1 MIHNNE
7 LNWNHFDLFSY
18 EDPELCGEEDL
29 FQSNQAPWFYHLTYL
44 LELSKEDFKNIKS
57 IVENEK
63 KRGVEYSHILDTI
76 DYQTYSD
83 IMRKINSNMRNA
95 LSVYLFSCKYFLSK
109 FSKNTES
116 NGHVHFVF
124 VFGNITAD
132 MDSVCSSIIYSF
144 FLHIWYYLKGKTAKE
159 KNSDVLKFFIPVIN
173 IKRSDM
179 KLKILVNWWLEKC
192 EINNPEEILVFNDDK
207 NLLEVLKNDKKYDI
221 CFVDFNDFEPNK
233 IYNINNVKSI
243 IDHHMLKDEAKNK
256 RITKSIYPIYVCSC
270 MVIIAYFYKHSS
282 EFLGIPFI
290 NKNMMWL
297 IYGTIL
303 RGYLKK
309 LQNVISFAHSN
320 NFAKG
325 EFGKRW
331 IQADLSIFLSLK
343 RFFRISD
350 KMDIYITYSFNIMR
364 FSIDLKKFGIE
375 NLLFADY
382 KDYNYEILKKKIKM
396 RIASIDFSIDLLF
409 SNEDVNLLVHK
420 LHELCAENNFSI
432 FILIGSYL
440 NNYSNTENVEK
451 IEMGL
456 FKDMGIFFYD
466 NDVNKDDLINAL
478 FLNKDIKL
486 SKKGCKNITWGNDS
500 KIFDTFQ
507 INNQCYSRKRLEYFL
522 SEYFFSHG

>member
-1 MIHNNE
+1 MIRNNE
-7 LNWNHFDLFSY
+7 LNCKHFDLFSY
-18 EDPELCGEEDL
+18 EDPELCEEEDL
-29 FQSNQAPWFYHLTYL
+29 FESNQAPWFYHLTHL
-44 LELSKEDFKNIKS
+44 LELRKDDFKNIKS

-63 KRGVEYSHILDTI
+63 KRGIEYSHILDII

-109 FSKNTES
+109 YSKNTES

-132 MDSVCSSIIYSF
+132 LDSVCSSIIYSF
-144 FLHIWYYLKGKTAKE
+144 FLHIWYSLKSKTAKE

-179 KLKILVNWWLEKC
+179 KLKILINWWLEKC

-207 NLLEVLKNDKKYDI
+207 NLLEVLKNDHKYDI
-221 CFVDFNDFEPNK
+221 CFVDFNDFEPNNM
-233 IYNINNVKSI
+233 YNINNVKSI
-243 IDHHMLKDEAKNK
+243 IDHHMLKEEAKNK

-270 MVIIAYFYKHSS
+270 MVIIAYLYKHSS

-309 LQNVISFAHSN
+309 NAKCDLVYSN

-325 EFGKRW
+325 DFGKRW
-331 IQADLSIFLSLK
+331 IQPDLSIFLSLK
-343 RFFRISD
+343 RFFRISN

-364 FSIDLKKFGIE
+364 FSINLKKFGIE

-382 KDYNYEILKKKIKM
+382 KDYNYELLKKKIKM

-409 SNEDVNLLVHK
+409 SNEDVNRLVYK

-440 NNYSNTENVEK
+440 NNYR
-451 IEMGL
+451 L
-456 FKDMGIFFYD
+456 FKDMGIFFYN